1 MYLYFVADCSKH
13 YSLHPNTSSLSIM
26 LTSVAYISY
35 LSCCCDP
42 IPNTKKF
49 RKEVVYFCLQ
59 LQGIQPVMEG
69 KIEQQ
74 ERQLVTVCP

>member
-13 YSLHPNTSSLSIM
+13 YSLHLNTSPLSIM

-35 LSCCCDP
+35 SSYCCDQ
-42 IPNTKKF
+42 IPNTKKL

-59 LQGIQPVMEG
+59 FQGIQRAKEG
-69 KIEQQ
+69 KMEQQ